1 MNKITK
7 IGAGLGLISAL
18 AMTQVVHSAEGD
30 SALEQRLAK
39 LEAMLDDMSAA
50 KNPFYGSIR
59 VALGKSGDASN
70 TISNQGSRIGAK
82 GSHSIGDGLTAL
94 YGLEWGLGADFD
106 LDSGFVRLGY
116 VGLRGNFGEIKVGEV
131 WGSAYNAT
139 NSRTDIFTN
148 ESLKTAGS
156 SGFRLKDA
164 VQYEKKFGGI
174 KLSILS
180 QVGRDTDAV
189 VGVADDVATPDDET
203 VQAADAVQENVQH
216 IAISGPIGSG
226 ADFGVA
232 HVTDADNNKHLLA
245 GISYSKDG
253 LYLAA
258 AVSSQSTANNGADI
272 SAFDGSAAIDIA
284 AGTTLNFHYGS
295 LDEDGADRENAW
307 EIGVRKQYSKYYI
320 FAVYG
325 KNDTDADADD
335 AIKIGLRYN
344 F

>member
-70 TISNQGSRIGAK
+70 TISNLGSRIGAK

-94 YGLEWGLGADFD
+94 YRLEWGLGGDFD
-106 LDSGFVRLGY
+106 LDSSFVRLGY
-116 VGLRGNFGEIKVGEV
+116 VGLRGHFGEIKVGEV

-139 NSRTDIFTN
+139 NSRTDIFTD
-148 ESLKTAGS
+148 ESLKTAPS
-156 SGFRLKDA
+156 SGYRLKDA
-164 VQYEKKFGGI
+164 VQYEKKFGGV

-180 QVGRDTDAV
+180 QIGRDSAAVAATDTTDAV
-189 VGVADDVATPDDET
+189 
-203 VQAADAVQENVQH
+203 DAVENVQH

-232 HVTDADNNKHLLA
+232 HVTDAANNKHLLA

-258 AVSSQSTANNGADI
+258 AVSNQSTANNGADA
-272 SAFDGSAAIDIA
+272 SGFDGSAAIDIA

-295 LDEDGADRENAW
+295 LDTDGADRANAW
-307 EIGVRKQYSKYYI
+307 EIGVRKQYSKYNI

-325 KNDTDADADD
+325 KDDTNASADD